1 MGDEEFDI
9 LDDDEDDVEVTR
21 SESEPL
27 ESIRF
32 TSKRRLVEARLA
44 QRNLDKLIQDYDFD
58 LA

>member
-9 LDDDEDDVEVTR
+9 LDDDEDDVEVVR

-27 ESIRF
+27 ECVRF

-44 QRNLDKLIQDYDFD
+44 QRYLDKLIQDYDFD
-58 LA
+58 VA